1 MGPKYLSDNED
12 FSFPKEFGF
21 TQSDHGRHDARQH
34 PTDPDDQEYGDGSYV
49 ERHARGG
56 KITMSHEAAA
66 NAVEGARAVGA
77 LQAAAAIKK
86 RLAAAVI
93 KGIAARRGRTARP
106 VVAMADGGEIPWESQ
121 AAFHQIVAQGEAAAD
136 ARNKMPDSERNQA
149 LADYYQAV
157 GEYPVATP
165 TPPTPKP
172 KPQQHKRGGKI
183 ERFDIGGPVGNPLVP
198 QMPVNGQPQPMRP
211 QQVPLMAEG
220 GKFIQKAVKRPGRL
234 TKLAEKHGV
243 SLGEEIA
250 KDVHSKDPSLRG
262 AALLGRRFRSG
273 EFKHKGRK
281 G

>member
-86 RLAAAVI
+86 RLAATIV
-93 KGIAARRGRTARP
+93 KGIAARRAAAQQGAP
-106 VVAMADGGEIPWESQ
+106 AGPPAMAKGGE
-121 AAFHQIVAQGEAAAD
+121 
-136 ARNKMPDSERNQA
+136 
-149 LADYYQAV
+149 
-157 GEYPVATP
+157 
-165 TPPTPKP
+165 
-172 KPQQHKRGGKI
+172 PQ
-183 ERFDIGGPVGNPLVP
+183 RFDIGGPVGNPLVP

-211 QQVPLMAEG
+211 QQVSPMAEG

-234 TKLAEKHGV
+234 KNLAEKHGV